1 MDLSFGIKGL
11 EFLNNVNVG
20 GIFSTIGQIITF
32 IVIALIIAVVV
43 GLYLFRKKQTK
54 LYNIQIHFFKEING
68 QAIPTNDYTAAE
80 LIVPNTSIRVF
91 HIKEN
96 DTYLP
101 RGTRAMGKNSYWYML
116 LNNGEII
123 NFTLKNINKEL
134 TEANLYYDHTD
145 TRYAHENLK
154 QIIKREYRDKS
165 VKWWKEYKEVISL
178 VIIIF
183 VMTLSFIF
191 IISRLSSVV
200 DKIGVLL
207 QTAKDVMDMNKEV
220 LKYIA
225 EIKAGSG
232 VIIK

>member
-1 MDLSFGIKGL
+1 MDLSFGVKGL
-11 EFLNNVNVG
+11 EFFNNVNVS

-32 IVIALIIAVVV
+32 VVIALFVAVAI
-43 GLYLFRKKQTK
+43 GLYLFKKKQTK
-54 LYNIQIHFFKEING
+54 LYNIEIHFFKEING
-68 QAIPTNDYTAAE
+68 QPVPTNDYNAAE
-80 LIVPNTSIRVF
+80 LIVPNTSIRIF

-101 RGTRAMGKNSYWYML
+101 RGTKAMGKNSYWYML

-134 TEANLYYDHTD
+134 AEANVYYDHTD

-191 IISRLSSVV
+191 IISRVGTII
-200 DKIGVLL
+200 DKLAPLIEA
-207 QTAKDVMDMNKEV
+207 QKETTAQLNIA

-225 EIKAGSG
+225 DIKAGSG

>member
-1 MDLSFGIKGL
+1 MDLSFGIQGL
-11 EFLNNVNVG
+11 EFLNNINVS

-32 IVIALIIAVVV
+32 IVIAFIIAAIV
-43 GLYLFRKKQTK
+43 GFYFFRKKQTK

-68 QAIPTNDYTAAE
+68 QPIPSNDYTAAE

-101 RGTRAMGKNSYWYML
+101 RGTKAMGKNSYWYML

-134 TEANLYYDHTD
+134 AEANAYYDHTD

-165 VKWWKEYKEVISL
+165 TKWWKEYKEVISL

-191 IISRLSSVV
+191 IISRVGTII
-200 DKIGVLL
+200 DKLAPLIAA
-207 QTAKDVMDMNKEV
+207 QTETTAQLKEV
-220 LKYIA
+220 LKYIMD
-225 EIKAGSG
+225 IKAGSG